1 MLSENHLLML
11 NILVFTD
18 YIKNGDTVLE
28 IVSRME
34 SDLNQ
39 NKSIDTCRM
48 KPVEWRSLVENIKKN
63 PELLTYRVQHY
74 KDDSVSNKNM
84 ACFVDDTENPQDV
97 IVVFRGTLKNDD
109 WRDNGSCC
117 YKSDTQKQTEAAE
130 YVNKLPE
137 NYGNNITVTGHSKGG
152 NKAQYVTVVTNR
164 VKRCVSFDG
173 QGFSKEFIEK
183 YRDEIPKKAQ
193 YITSISTAEDYVNSL
208 LLPIVEKRVF
218 VEANIKYVYHFVEYH
233 KPNILLNDFG
243 ELNPQKEQSKFSKRI
258 NDYTSYVLLN
268 VKDSKKGDDIEKLIL
283 FFEKMANVH
292 KKLCRWLLQP
302 LWDFLM
308 VFILIFVV
316 MPFKMPVAFGRGI
329 KLLFHFIGADI
340 KFAKERRRYL
350 SQKKI
355 GDKKFGLRKEQVL

>member
-1 MLSENHLLML
+1 MSLSENQLLML

-18 YIKNGDTVLE
+18 YIKNGDTVFE

-34 SDLNQ
+34 TDLNQ
-39 NKSIDTCRM
+39 NKPIDTCRM
-48 KPVEWRSLVENIKKN
+48 KQDEWRKLVDNIKTH
-63 PELLTYRVQHY
+63 PELLTYHVQHY
-74 KDDSVSNKNM
+74 KDDSVSKKNM

-117 YKSDTQKQTEAAE
+117 YKADTQKQMEAAE
-130 YVNKLPE
+130 YVNGLPE

-152 NKAQYVTVVTNR
+152 NKAQYVTVVCSR

-183 YRDEIPKKAQ
+183 YSDKISEKSHC
-193 YITSISTAEDYVNSL
+193 ITSVSTAEDYVNSL
-208 LLPIVEKRVF
+208 LLPIAGKRIF
-218 VEANIKYVYHFVEYH
+218 VEADMGNVSHFIEYH
-233 KPNILLNDFG
+233 KPNILLNEFG
-243 ELNPQKEQSKFSKRI
+243 ELNPPKEQSEFSRQI
-258 NDYTSYVLLN
+258 SDYTSYVLLN

-316 MPFKMPVAFGRGI
+316 MPFKIPIAFGRGI

-340 KFAKERRRYL
+340 KFAKEHHRYIL
-350 SQKKI
+350 KQKSVI
-355 GDKKFGLRKEQVL
+355 NNSI

>member
-1 MLSENHLLML
+1 MSLSENQLLML

-48 KPVEWRSLVENIKKN
+48 KPDEWRSLVDNIKNN
-63 PELLTYRVQHY
+63 PDLLTYRVQHY
-74 KDDSVSNKNM
+74 KDDSDLKKSA

-97 IVVFRGTLKNDD
+97 NVVFRGTMKNDD

-117 YKSDTQKQTEAAE
+117 YKADTQKQIEAAE
-130 YVNKLPE
+130 YVNGLPE

-152 NKAQYVTVVTNR
+152 NKAQYVSVVTNR
-164 VKRCVSFDG
+164 IGRCVSFDG
-173 QGFSKEFIEK
+173 QGFSKEFIDK
-183 YRDEIPKKAQ
+183 YSDEISKKSH
-193 YITSISTAEDYVNSL
+193 YITSISTAEDYVNSI
-208 LLPIVEKRVF
+208 LLPIADKRIF
-218 VEANIKYVYHFVEYH
+218 VEAYIKYVYHFVEYH
-233 KPNILLNDFG
+233 KPNILLNELG
-243 ELNPQKEQSKFSKRI
+243 ELNPEKEQSKFSKRI
-258 NDYTSYVLLN
+258 SDYTSYVLLN
-268 VKDSKKGDDIEKLIL
+268 VKDSKKGDDIEGIIV

-292 KKLCRWLLQP
+292 KKLCRFVLQP

-316 MPFKMPVAFGRGI
+316 MPFKMPQAFGSGL
-329 KLLFHFIGADI
+329 KLLFHFIGAAF
-340 KFAKERRRYL
+340 KFAKERHRHI
-350 SQKKI
+350 SKNNQ
-355 GDKKFGLRKEQVL
+355 